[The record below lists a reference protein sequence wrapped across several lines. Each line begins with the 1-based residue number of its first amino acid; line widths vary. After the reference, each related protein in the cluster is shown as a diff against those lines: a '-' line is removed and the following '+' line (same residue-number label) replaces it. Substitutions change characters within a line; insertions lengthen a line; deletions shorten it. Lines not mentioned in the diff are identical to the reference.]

1 VSRSALV
8 AQKVG
13 LAASCAFV
21 LTAVMLGI
29 LAALLDLDFARAPL
43 WLLALVAGAVA
54 FGAMGVAIGGVTR
67 EVRSASLAAFVL
79 SLPVAALALVPS
91 GAVAQGLYDLIRVVS
106 AIFPFRPTLQALDA
120 AISGGD
126 LLLPLLHLAALALAF
141 GAVARLSLR
150 RFA

>member
-1 VSRSALV
+1 
-8 AQKVG
+8 
-13 LAASCAFV
+13 
-21 LTAVMLGI
+21 
-29 LAALLDLDFARAPL
+29 
-43 WLLALVAGAVA
+43 
-54 FGAMGVAIGGVTR
+54 VAIGGVTR

-91 GAVAQGLYDLIRVVS
+91 GAVAEGLYTLIRVIS

-126 LLLPLLHLAALALAF
+126 LWLPLLHLAALALAF

>member
-1 VSRSALV
+1 
-8 AQKVG
+8 
-13 LAASCAFV
+13 
-21 LTAVMLGI
+21 
-29 LAALLDLDFARAPL
+29 
-43 WLLALVAGAVA
+43 
-54 FGAMGVAIGGVTR
+54 
-67 EVRSASLAAFVL
+67 VL

-106 AIFPFRPTLQALDA
+106 GIFPFRPTLQALDA